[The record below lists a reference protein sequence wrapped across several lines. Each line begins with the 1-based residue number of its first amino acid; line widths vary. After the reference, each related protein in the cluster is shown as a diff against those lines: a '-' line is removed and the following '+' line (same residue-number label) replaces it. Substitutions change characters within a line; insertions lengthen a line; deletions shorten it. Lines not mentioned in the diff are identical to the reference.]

1 MQWKGRRL
9 RIGNDYPTMR
19 HISRWDKYTFIATMC
34 TWWHQAITWI
44 DILFI
49 ITKVPWHWSEDVSM
63 RRSEDNNQ
71 WNETENSFF
80 VQIASISPRGQWFPA
95 HYYFNK
101 INVDSSWYVTLWQAH
116 RQQLAIWRQRL
127 TVVVSINL
135 TCPLQNDIKS
145 VSRVWSNS
153 LYQPSAGSTSMT
165 LELNKI
171 KNEKY
176 RKKHENI
183 VCKMTFFVHDSMC

>member
-1 MQWKGRRL
+1 MIIQQCATFQDEINILSLQRCVPGGTKPLHELIFYLSSLKYRGIDL
-9 RIGNDYPTMR
+9 GMLA
-19 HISRWDKYTFIATMC
+19 WDDLK
-34 TWWHQAITWI
+34 ITI
-44 DILFI
+44 
-49 ITKVPWHWSEDVSM
+49 
-63 RRSEDNNQ
+63 
-71 WNETENSFF
+71 NETRLKTPFF
-80 VQIASISPRGQWFPA
+80 QIASISPRGQWFPA

-116 RQQLAIWRQRL
+116 RQL

-135 TCPLQNDIKS
+135 TCPLQIDIKS

-176 RKKHENI
+176 RKIDENI